1 MATTQPSAFQDFI
14 EAKNLKTKEDQKK
27 FIRATLR
34 ETSRAVV
41 EVSKTARLL
50 AQTINAELETNLLD
64 TLKEQATMSDS
75 DLAILKTLI

>member
-1 MATTQPSAFQDFI
+1 MATTQQKAFQDFI